1 LGTSILSF
9 SAFLCVLIFGFS
21 LQRKLHDL
29 TKNLIYANLV
39 TLFMGAIYLA
49 NQFLT
54 DNFSFV
60 YIFQNS
66 NVLLPTFYKVSAFWA
81 AHEGSFFLM
90 IILLSSCAVINNLAM
105 KESRHLSL
113 SNSVIAFILFF
124 YLIFLVLT
132 SNPFMIFE
140 AAPFTNGSDLN
151 PLLQDPLL
159 VIHPPMLFAGYVF
172 YAITFSF
179 VIAGVFT
186 DFNKELFSVIKI
198 WAGIAWFTLSL
209 GILLGSMWAYYELGW
224 GGYWF
229 WDPVENV
236 ALMPWLAGT
245 AFTHSLIFSKN
256 KVLLSW
262 MVFLG
267 ILTFLLSILGS
278 FIVRSGILNSV
289 HSFASDPSRGVF
301 LLSLFALFSL
311 VSLGIFF
318 LRSNFL
324 HSSWPNFMS
333 KNYLL
338 VLNNIILMTIL
349 TIVFLGTLYPIYYE
363 VIYSEKF
370 SVGPKYF
377 SELITPTVFM
387 LITLFTLEQFPKI
400 LSMDRLKVS
409 LILIVGTAI
418 IFIINYFNMG
428 LLLSVIFLAILILKF
443 VLDLLNNKSVRLHKL
458 FGHLAVVLL
467 TFSVLLNHEFSK
479 NIDFKIKPNDKVK
492 FMGTNLTFKSMD
504 DVPNKENENKNFD
517 SFVGTF
523 EVEDKGKIFNITSEK
538 RIYKVTGVITSETGI
553 APYIT
558 KDYLLVLGDRYKDG
572 SWSVRYSIKYGIMM
586 IWMSSFL
593 LLFSILYGTIRRYDY

>member
-1 LGTSILSF
+1 MGSSILWF

-21 LQRKLHDL
+21 LQGKSHNLA
-29 TKNLIYANLV
+29 KNLIYANLGA
-39 TLFMGAIYLA
+39 LFIGALYLGH
-49 NQFLT
+49 QFLS

-90 IILLSSCAVINNLAM
+90 IILLSSCAVINNTAI

-124 YLIFLVLT
+124 YLVFLALT

-140 AAPFTNGSDLN
+140 VAPLNGSDLN

-186 DFNKELFSVIKI
+186 DFDKELFSIIKI
-198 WAGIAWFTLSL
+198 WAGISWFTLSL

-318 LRSNFL
+318 FRSNFL
-324 HSSWPNFMS
+324 HSSWPKFMS
-333 KNYLL
+333 RNYLL

-363 VIYSEKF
+363 VIYNEKF

-377 SELITPTVFM
+377 SELITPAVFI
-387 LITLFTLEQFPKI
+387 LIILFTLEQFPKI
-400 LSMDRLKVS
+400 LSMDKLKAS
-409 LILIVGTAI
+409 LILIAGTAI

-428 LLLSVIFLAILILKF
+428 LLLSGIFLAALILKF

-479 NIDFKIKPNDKVK
+479 NIDFKIKPNDKVE
-492 FMGTNLTFKSMD
+492 FMGTNLIFKSV
-504 DVPNKENENKNFD
+504 DVVPNKNFD
-517 SFVGTF
+517 SVVGTF
-523 EVEDKGKIFNITSEK
+523 EVEDKGKNFNIISEK
-538 RIYKVTGVITSETGI
+538 RVYKVGSVITSETGI

-586 IWMSSFL
+586 IWMSSCL
-593 LLFSILYGTIRRYDY
+593 LLLSILYGTIRRYDY

>member
-1 LGTSILSF
+1 MKAKS
-9 SAFLCVLIFGFS
+9 
-21 LQRKLHDL
+21 HDL
-29 TKNLIYANLV
+29 TKNLIYANFW
-39 TLFMGAIYLA
+39 TLLIGSLYLSY
-49 NQFLT
+49 QFLSN
-54 DNFSFV
+54 NFSFV
-60 YIFQNS
+60 YVFQNS
-66 NVLLPTFYKVSAFWA
+66 NTLLPIFYKISAFWA

-90 IILLSSCAVINNLAM
+90 VLLLSLCAVLNNIFM
-105 KESRHLSL
+105 KESRYLSL

-124 YLIFLVLT
+124 YLVFLVLT

-140 AAPFTNGSDLN
+140 TAHPNGSDLN

-186 DFNKELFSVIKI
+186 DFNKELFSIIKI

-245 AFTHSLIFSKN
+245 AFTHSLTFSRN
-256 KVLLSW
+256 KILLSW

-318 LRSNFL
+318 WRSNFL
-324 HSSWPNFMS
+324 HSKWPRFMS
-333 KNYLL
+333 RNYLL

-349 TIVFLGTLYPIYYE
+349 LIVFLGTLYPIYYE
-363 VIYSEKF
+363 VIYNEKF
-370 SVGPKYF
+370 SVGPNYF
-377 SELITPTVFM
+377 SDLITPTVFA
-387 LITLFTLEQFPKI
+387 LIMLFTAEQFPKI
-400 LSMDRLKVS
+400 LSMDKLKLFLVLVVGIS
-409 LILIVGTAI
+409 AVLVINSLSMGLILAG
-418 IFIINYFNMG
+418 IFLVILIFKG
-428 LLLSVIFLAILILKF
+428 VFDLLSR
-443 VLDLLNNKSVRLHKL
+443 NKSLKLHKVL
-458 FGHLAVVLL
+458 GHLAVVSL

-479 NIDFKIKPNDKVK
+479 NIDFKIKPNDEVK
-492 FMGTNLTFKSMD
+492 FMETNLIFKSVD
-504 DVPNKENENKNFD
+504 IVPNKNFD
-517 SFVGTF
+517 SVVGIF
-523 EVEDKGKIFNITSEK
+523 EVEDKGKNFNIVSEK
-538 RIYKVTGVITSETGI
+538 RVYKVGGVITSETGI

-586 IWMSSFL
+586 IWVSSCL
-593 LLFSILYGTIRRYDY
+593 LLLSILYGTIRRYDY

>member
-1 LGTSILSF
+1 MGTSILWF
-9 SAFLCVLIFGFS
+9 SAFLCVLIFSFS
-21 LQRKLHDL
+21 LQRKSHNLA
-29 TKNLIYANLV
+29 KNLIYANLG
-39 TLFMGAIYLA
+39 TLFIGALYLGY
-49 NQFLT
+49 QFLS

-90 IILLSSCAVINNLAM
+90 IVLLSSCAVINNIAM
-105 KESRHLSL
+105 KESRYLSL

-124 YLIFLVLT
+124 YLIFLALT

-140 AAPFTNGSDLN
+140 AAPLNGSDLN

-179 VIAGVFT
+179 VIAGMFT
-186 DFNKELFSVIKI
+186 DFDKELFSIIKI
-198 WAGIAWFTLSL
+198 WAGISWFTLSL

-311 VSLGIFF
+311 VSLGAFF
-318 LRSNFL
+318 FRSNFL
-324 HSSWPNFMS
+324 HSGWPKFMS

-377 SELITPTVFM
+377 SELITPAVFA
-387 LITLFTLEQFPKI
+387 LIILFTLEQFPKI
-400 LSMDRLKVS
+400 LSMDKLKAS
-409 LILIVGTAI
+409 LILIAATAI

-428 LLLSVIFLAILILKF
+428 LLLSGIFLATLILKF
-443 VLDLLNNKSVRLHKL
+443 ILDLLNNESVRLHKL

-479 NIDFKIKPNDKVK
+479 NIDFKIKPNDKVE
-492 FMGTNLTFKSMD
+492 FMGTSLIFKSV
-504 DVPNKENENKNFD
+504 DVVPNKNFD
-517 SFVGTF
+517 SVVGTF
-523 EVEDKGKIFNITSEK
+523 EVEDKGRNFNIISEK
-538 RIYKVTGVITSETGI
+538 RVYKVGSVITSETGI

-586 IWMSSFL
+586 IWMSSCL
-593 LLFSILYGTIRRYDY
+593 LLLSILYGTIRRYDY

>member
-1 LGTSILSF
+1 MS
-9 SAFLCVLIFGFS
+9 
-21 LQRKLHDL
+21 
-29 TKNLIYANLV
+29 
-39 TLFMGAIYLA
+39 
-49 NQFLT
+49 

-60 YIFQNS
+60 YVFQNS
-66 NVLLPTFYKVSAFWA
+66 NVLLPTFYKLSAFWA

-90 IILLSSCAVINNLAM
+90 IILLSSCAVINNIAM

-124 YLIFLVLT
+124 YLAFLVLT

-140 AAPFTNGSDLN
+140 VAPLNGSDLN

-186 DFNKELFSVIKI
+186 DFDKELFGIIKI
-198 WAGIAWFTLSL
+198 WAGISWFTLSL

-318 LRSNFL
+318 FRSNFL
-324 HSSWPNFMS
+324 HSSWPKFMS
-333 KNYLL
+333 RNYLL

-363 VIYSEKF
+363 VIYNEKF

-377 SELITPTVFM
+377 SELITPAVFI
-387 LITLFTLEQFPKI
+387 LIILFTLEQFPKI
-400 LSMDRLKVS
+400 LSMDKLKAS
-409 LILIVGTAI
+409 LILIAGTAI

-428 LLLSVIFLAILILKF
+428 LLLSGIFLAALILKF

-479 NIDFKIKPNDKVK
+479 NIDFKIKPNDKVE
-492 FMGTNLTFKSMD
+492 FMGTNLIFKSV
-504 DVPNKENENKNFD
+504 DVVPNKNFD
-517 SFVGTF
+517 SVVGTF
-523 EVEDKGKIFNITSEK
+523 EVEDKGKNFNIISEK
-538 RIYKVTGVITSETGI
+538 RVYKVGGVITSETGI

-586 IWMSSFL
+586 IWMSSCL
-593 LLFSILYGTIRRYDY
+593 LLLSILYGTIRRYDY